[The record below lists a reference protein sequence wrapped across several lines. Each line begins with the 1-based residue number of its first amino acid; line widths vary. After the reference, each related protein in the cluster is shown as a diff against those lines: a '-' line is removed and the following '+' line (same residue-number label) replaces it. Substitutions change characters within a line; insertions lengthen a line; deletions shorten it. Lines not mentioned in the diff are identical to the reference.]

1 MPTPT
6 RAFHDVAARYGKI
19 DLSDADA
26 IERWYT
32 EVLPALPKEKIEEIL
47 EVLLSHDGSQ
57 AARTESRSY
66 PRNVPLPSL
75 EDSPPVT
82 FSALKQ
88 LLSTL
93 IDHLFQRRGE
103 TQ

>member
-6 RAFHDVAARYGKI
+6 QVFYDVAARHGKV
-19 DLSDADA
+19 DPSDAEA
-26 IERWYT
+26 LQRWFT
-32 EVLPALPKEKIEEIL
+32 EVLPALPNEQIEEIL

-57 AARTESRSY
+57 AARAESRSY

-82 FSALKQ
+82 FSALKHP
-88 LLSTL
+88 LPNL

-103 TQ
+103 PQ